1 MDLGIKI
8 KNLREIEKISQEQ
21 LAKTLKINR
30 NYLSRIETGK
40 SDPSLAVLRNIA
52 SYFKVDITTLMD
64 IQSNGSNSKEKID
77 KIIEGCQYLLDSDL
91 DFLIRAKKNQDDDYL
106 DEYRLHFLDQK
117 ILNAHVIDH
126 LYNFH
131 ILLGSLYHALDHQ
144 NDNHIKQHEYT
155 IQFHHK

>member
-91 DFLIRAKKNQDDDYL
+91 DFLIRAISVMREEYVKKD
-106 DEYRLHFLDQK
+106 
-117 ILNAHVIDH
+117 
-126 LYNFH
+126 
-131 ILLGSLYHALDHQ
+131 
-144 NDNHIKQHEYT
+144 
-155 IQFHHK
+155 